1 MASAVYQDG
10 RFLHGPAD
18 WPMGGEDLAYPLSFL
33 REGVSFALPLRVP
46 YAAMVAA
53 SREGDLTP
61 ASLAELRAM
70 VGMSFLL

>member
-1 MASAVYQDG
+1 
-10 RFLHGPAD
+10 
-18 WPMGGEDLAYPLSFL
+18 MGGEDLAYPLSFL